1 MKVPFWVQLPLLMLA
16 LDLFSRAG
24 ESSSAAV
31 QTAVID
37 APEALQAAAA
47 DDRFAYAI
55 ASTVVARYD
64 RATGERVALSTGP
77 AKHLNSGFLSE
88 GKLYCAHSNYPR
100 TPEQSEI
107 RVLDPETMKLTI
119 FKDFGQSNGSLTWA
133 VRENGSWWCTFAFYK
148 ADNAR
153 TRLVKF
159 DQDWKEVGEWTYPAE
174 VIKDLGEYSISGG
187 VWRDGHLLVTGHDRR
202 VLYRLR
208 LPPKGTVLEL
218 IEVIPSPF
226 PGQGIANDVKPRSL
240 VGIDRHKKQI
250 IFGELRN

>member
-1 MKVPFWVQLPLLMLA
+1 MKLL
-16 LDLFSRAG
+16 
-24 ESSSAAV
+24 SSALLLLLTFAV
-31 QTAVID
+31 CARAAESARRVAQTAVID

-47 DDRFAYAI
+47 DDRFAYAV
-55 ASTVVARYD
+55 ASTVIAKYD
-64 RATGERVALSTGP
+64 RTTGQRLALSSGP
-77 AKHLNSGFLSE
+77 AKHLNSAFLSE

-107 RVLDPETMKLTI
+107 RVLDPQTMELTV
-119 FKDFGQSNGSLTWA
+119 FKDFGESNGSLTWA
-133 VRENGSWWCTFAFYK
+133 VRDKGTWWCTFAFYK

-159 DQDWKEVGEWTYPAE
+159 DQDWKEIGAWTYPAE

-208 LPPKGTVLEL
+208 LPQKGSVLEL
-218 IEVIPSPF
+218 VEVIPSPF
-226 PGQGIANDVKPRSL
+226 PGQGIANDVKPHGT
-240 VGIDRHKKQI
+240 VGIDRAKKQI
-250 IFGELRN
+250 IFGELRD